1 MELTLTFSGQ
11 VLPSY
16 PSVILFVV
24 PLFVG
29 SGDIRASY
37 LQQILNGDATASTAV
52 SLESIFTTGMTSFGY
67 KTCLDLA
74 PEEQGQGSA
83 AASINLYVLYF
94 PEGISFSQ
102 QEIVSLSTLVSP
114 KGGNP
119 PPYSLPP
126 PLLNGLSTVSSYTV
140 ESDGTMVPTALSA
153 QGIVGTQQLT
163 SSTDEFIN
171 LFQYFN
177 KPPTV
182 GTTPNTSCPA
192 YTTSQ
197 YKCMPFN
204 KLRDLSGNLADP
216 NNPYVTLQDRIAGG
230 SAMQDSVPWD
240 YSSVGPILLDIA
252 FAAFAIVAVSFFIY
266 YVFFNA
272 SSRTKMIVVAT
283 VGTPA
288 TLGTTA

>member
-1 MELTLTFSGQ
+1 
-11 VLPSY
+11 
-16 PSVILFVV
+16 
-24 PLFVG
+24 
-29 SGDIRASY
+29 
-37 LQQILNGDATASTAV
+37 
-52 SLESIFTTGMTSFGY
+52 
-67 KTCLDLA
+67 
-74 PEEQGQGSA
+74 
-83 AASINLYVLYF
+83 
-94 PEGISFSQ
+94 
-102 QEIVSLSTLVSP
+102 
-114 KGGNP
+114 
-119 PPYSLPP
+119 
-126 PLLNGLSTVSSYTV
+126 
-140 ESDGTMVPTALSA
+140 MVPTALSA

-177 KPPTV
+177 KPPPV

-204 KLRDLSGNLADP
+204 KLRDLSGNLANP
-216 NNPYVTLQDRIAGG
+216 NDPYVTLQDRIAGG

-252 FAAFAIVAVSFFIY
+252 FAAFAIVVVGFLIY

-272 SSRTKMIVVAT
+272 PTRTQMVVVAAT

-288 TLGTTA
+288 TATAATAATTNI